1 VKIASEFDPAS
12 AQQLTR
18 QSRDRQSS
26 VDAWL
31 RQMEAVLM
39 AQAPVAAGVTP
50 EGAASSAS
58 RTAVDRPRAGASS
71 AWSGNDPVS
80 AASMAGERRTAGAFD
95 DGRAD
100 TAASASTTAARR
112 PSAASATADG
122 DERMS
127 AEATRS
133 GAETSATAGGLG
145 IQSHAHPFGKG
156 WKQASGA
163 HGAAAASPD
172 LARSPKAH
180 FANPALD
187 ATPAIGRATST
198 APMRPLAFASQQA
211 STRDHDS
218 AEATH
223 EPGQRAQHAQGDDV
237 LERSMHVHHDGDEV
251 SVTMRDT
258 TLTNEQRTA
267 VIGSLANEFRLAG
280 MRLRSATINGES
292 SAVPGTD
299 AEAADRFTQSLSAD
313 AVSASP
319 NTSTPWKGS
328 RHG

>member
-133 GAETSATAGGLG
+133 GAATAGGLG

-187 ATPAIGRATST
+187 ATPAIGRATSA
-198 APMRPLAFASQQA
+198 APMRPLTFASQQA
-211 STRDHDS
+211 STRGHES
-218 AEATH
+218 AEVMH
-223 EPGQRAQHAQGDDV
+223 EPGQRAQRAQGDEV
-237 LERSMHVHHDGDEV
+237 PERSMHVHHNGDEV

-258 TLTNEQRTA
+258 TLTHEQRTA

-292 SAVPGTD
+292 SAVPDGTD

-313 AVSASP
+313 AVPASL
-319 NTSTPWKGS
+319 NTSTPSKGN